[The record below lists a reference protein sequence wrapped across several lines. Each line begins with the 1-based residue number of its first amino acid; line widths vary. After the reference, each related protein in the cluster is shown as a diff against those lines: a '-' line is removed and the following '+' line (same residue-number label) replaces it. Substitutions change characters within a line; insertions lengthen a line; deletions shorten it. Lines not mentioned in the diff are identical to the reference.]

1 MDNFYGESAMIECE
15 HLLQATPYTK
25 ETRNNFDRNL
35 TKKMFFE
42 NLYTERSRKPEF
54 IAENDLFDNRIEQ
67 VRKDLYNKFSKVS
80 MIHIAGYAGCGKT
93 TYIHHLLWSLRD
105 EIGIYDV
112 IDYESC
118 KRASEPFVNRAARL
132 IYKKYDAY
140 ELLDYFE
147 KINSFALYNV
157 NRFREQI
164 PLLKEF
170 AHRIK
175 DMLDEENNATE
186 NSYRILLVL
195 LENDYINEEG
205 HERLAK
211 RKFVS
216 FLLFLEFIL
225 LLFDRFRETA
235 DNPMFLVIDNADSLS
250 NLSEESL
257 LLEAIKEFE
266 NDCNYFFGWNLEN
279 DGLFNGKQISDVLKK
294 TKLSMFFTTRIAT
307 IRKYETLEPDWEK
320 IDGWASIHFPVHY
333 YDHKEI
339 IDHRIEYFLSLEAP
353 ASKFSENLQLVKK
366 LTEIAYHNYNFMRL
380 FNGNYRVCV
389 DKICNILNMAQ
400 KNQIKEL
407 FKLYTEKSEN
417 PDAIEGANGYFL
429 SMILT
434 VFKDDDVYSEV
445 LDLSPCRKDGTISL
459 SRIVLTILR
468 EKGDRCSLLDLMGL
482 LVPIG
487 YDTIKVCTQ
496 VWKLSEISR
505 NHGWRRLLLFDVIVP
520 SSLEELKK
528 QAASYDNGD
537 RNVANYSELV
547 ICTAGQAYMEFV
559 IPHFEFMLSR
569 HELGVGTSAHKKY
582 QPLFAR
588 SSEQNISNNHG
599 KVLYRFDK
607 KIECVYKDVEDCCYN
622 SVMFA
627 DQVLKHFHITR
638 GEYINSTYYN
648 YHPVGW
654 DHDVGPKQSY
664 ESRLIFRHVGYIEKY
679 RCYLLNKRKELPFER
694 RVDINR
700 RLVNWIVKYLKLY
713 KKPYKCY
720 QTETQNAAA
729 DALLALAKKIS
740 NSQFTDFATRI
751 ELKD

>member
-1 MDNFYGESAMIECE
+1 MEKFYEDSIINECE

-25 ETRNNFDRNL
+25 ETRKSFNCNL

-42 NLYTERSRKPEF
+42 YLYAERSRKPEF
-54 IAENDLFDNRIEQ
+54 AAENDLFDNRIEQ

-80 MIHIAGYAGCGKT
+80 MVHIAGYAGCGKT

-112 IDYESC
+112 IDFESC
-118 KRASEPFVNRAARL
+118 KRASEPFINRAARL
-132 IYKKYDAY
+132 IYKKYNAD

-164 PLLKEF
+164 PLLMEF
-170 AHRIK
+170 ARRMEVQLTEK
-175 DMLDEENNATE
+175 VAVTE
-186 NSYRILLVL
+186 NSYRILLDL
-195 LENDYINEEG
+195 FENDYINEQNDG
-205 HERLAK
+205 RTAK

-216 FLLFLEFIL
+216 FLLFLEFVL
-225 LLFDRFRETA
+225 LLFDRFRETV

-257 LLEAIKEFE
+257 LLEAIREFE
-266 NDCNYFFGWNLEN
+266 NDCNYFFGWNIEN
-279 DGLFNGKQISDVLKK
+279 DGVFNGKKVSDILKN

-307 IRKYETLEPDWEK
+307 IRKYESLEPDWEK
-320 IDGWASIHFPVHY
+320 IDGWTSVRFPANY
-333 YDHKEI
+333 YDHKAI
-339 IDHRIEYFLSLEAP
+339 IDHRIKYFLNLEDP
-353 ASKFSENLQLVKK
+353 ASKLAEEMRLVKR
-366 LTEIAYHNYNFMRL
+366 LSEVAYHNYNFMRL
-380 FNGNYRVCV
+380 FNGNYRICV
-389 DKICNILNMAQ
+389 DKICSILNMAQ
-400 KNQIKEL
+400 KIQVREL
-407 FKLYTEKSEN
+407 LKLYTEKSDN

-429 SMILT
+429 SMVLT
-434 VFKDDDVYSEV
+434 VFKDDGVYSEV

-459 SRIVLTILR
+459 SRIVITILR
-468 EKGDRCSLLDLMGL
+468 EKGDRCSLLDLLEL
-482 LVPIG
+482 LTPIG
-487 YDTIKVCTQ
+487 YSAIKICTQ

-520 SSLEELKK
+520 SNLEELKK
-528 QAASYDNGD
+528 QAIIYDKGD
-537 RNVANYSELV
+537 RNIANYSELV

-559 IPHFEFMLSR
+559 VPHFEFMLSR
-569 HELGVGTSAHKKY
+569 HELGVGTSAHIKY
-582 QPLFAR
+582 QPLFAG
-588 SSEQNISNNHG
+588 SSEQNISSSYG

-607 KIECVYKDVEDCCYN
+607 KIECVFKDVEDCCYN
-622 SVMFA
+622 SVTFA
-627 DQVLKHFHITR
+627 DQVQKHFQLTR

-679 RCYLLNKRKELPFER
+679 RCYLLSKRKELPFVQ

-700 RLVNWIVKYLKLY
+700 RLVGWIVKYLKLY
-713 KKPYKCY
+713 KNPYKCY
-720 QTETQNAAA
+720 QTEAQNIAA
-729 DALLALAKKIS
+729 DALLDLARKIS
-740 NSQFTDFATRI
+740 DSQFTDFATRI
-751 ELKD
+751 ELRD

>member
-1 MDNFYGESAMIECE
+1 MENFYGESAMIECE

-42 NLYTERSRKPEF
+42 NLYAERSRKPEF

-205 HERLAK
+205 YERLAK

-434 VFKDDDVYSEV
+434 AFKDDDVYSEV

-487 YDTIKVCTQ
+487 YDTIKVCT
-496 VWKLSEISR
+496 
-505 NHGWRRLLLFDVIVP
+505 
-520 SSLEELKK
+520 
-528 QAASYDNGD
+528 
-537 RNVANYSELV
+537 
-547 ICTAGQAYMEFV
+547 
-559 IPHFEFMLSR
+559 
-569 HELGVGTSAHKKY
+569 
-582 QPLFAR
+582 
-588 SSEQNISNNHG
+588 
-599 KVLYRFDK
+599 
-607 KIECVYKDVEDCCYN
+607 
-622 SVMFA
+622 
-627 DQVLKHFHITR
+627 
-638 GEYINSTYYN
+638 
-648 YHPVGW
+648 
-654 DHDVGPKQSY
+654 
-664 ESRLIFRHVGYIEKY
+664 
-679 RCYLLNKRKELPFER
+679 
-694 RVDINR
+694 
-700 RLVNWIVKYLKLY
+700 
-713 KKPYKCY
+713 
-720 QTETQNAAA
+720 
-729 DALLALAKKIS
+729 
-740 NSQFTDFATRI
+740 
-751 ELKD
+751 